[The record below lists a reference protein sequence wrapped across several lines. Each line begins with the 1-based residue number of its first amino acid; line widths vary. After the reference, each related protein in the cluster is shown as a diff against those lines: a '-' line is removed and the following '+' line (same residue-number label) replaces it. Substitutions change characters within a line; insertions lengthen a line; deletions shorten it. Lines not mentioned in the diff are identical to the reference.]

1 MNKILVD
8 IGNTNVLFGKF
19 NNQNEII
26 SQLRINTSSLELNKD
41 NNLYLKEKFKIN
53 NFLNDCSTCCISG
66 VVPKIIISLMSLINA
81 EHQNINCYEIDN
93 EYLIKIINVKIK
105 SPHEVGVDRL
115 INSFAASQIFKP
127 PLIIIDFGT
136 ATTFDVVDTESSYI
150 GGLICPGVN
159 LSIQSLANNT
169 AKLPLI
175 KFKKVDHLI
184 GQDTRTAIESGLY
197 WGYVSLVKGILSKIK
212 LKKEFIDAKIV
223 ATGGLSSIFENDI
236 DEIDYFE
243 PDLTLKGLNII
254 DKNYDKKK

>member
-1 MNKILVD
+1 M
-8 IGNTNVLFGKF
+8 
-19 NNQNEII
+19 
-26 SQLRINTSSLELNKD
+26 
-41 NNLYLKEKFKIN
+41 
-53 NFLNDCSTCCISG
+53 
-66 VVPKIIISLMSLINA
+66 
-81 EHQNINCYEIDN
+81 
-93 EYLIKIINVKIK
+93 
-105 SPHEVGVDRL
+105 
-115 INSFAASQIFKP
+115 FKP

-136 ATTFDVVDTESSYI
+136 ATTFDVIDTESSYI

-197 WGYVSLVKGILSKIK
+197 WGYVSLVKGILSKLK
-212 LKKEFIDAKIV
+212 LKKEFIEAKVV

-236 DEIDYFE
+236 ENIDYFE

-254 DKNYDKKK
+254 AVSYTHLTLPTTD